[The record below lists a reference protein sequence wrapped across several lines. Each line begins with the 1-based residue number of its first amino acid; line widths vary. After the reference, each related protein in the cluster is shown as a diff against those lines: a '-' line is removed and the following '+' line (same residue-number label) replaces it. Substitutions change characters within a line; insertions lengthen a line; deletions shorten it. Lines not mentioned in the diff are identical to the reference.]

1 MTKNPYAPLLGLCC
15 VTFCGFQAQA
25 LNAAELVLRDIRVTL
40 EMLPADFDFTLRN
53 ELGTTTGS
61 DEFDSG
67 LGITVGGMYG
77 FTGAGDHSG
86 LLAGGEVTI
95 GTYGFGSS
103 GDYTTIGLRAFG
115 GYGWQINDDWY
126 VLTEIYAG
134 YAVADMTF
142 PTTDAFS
149 SFGADGTNIDYGFRV
164 GAGYVIN
171 EQWLVSAN
179 LGYGFGDADLES
191 GGSQDIDLNIE
202 QTGISFMLGVAYRFN
217 HLPPRLE

>member
-1 MTKNPYAPLLGLCC
+1 MTKSFYSPIIGLCC
-15 VTFCGFQAQA
+15 SSLLLCCAKSSEG
-25 LNAAELVLRDIRVTL
+25 AELVLRDIRVTV
-40 EMLPADFDFTLRN
+40 EMLPADFDFTLKN
-53 ELGTTTGS
+53 ELGTSKGS

-77 FTGAGDHSG
+77 FTGAGDHNG

-126 VLTEIYAG
+126 VLTEVYLG

-142 PTTDAFS
+142 PSTDAFS
-149 SFGADGTNIDYGFRV
+149 SFGADGSNLDYGFRV
-164 GAGYVIN
+164 GAGYVVN
-171 EQWLVSAN
+171 DQWLVSAN
-179 LGYGFGDADLES
+179 LGYGFGNADLES
-191 GGSQDIDLNIE
+191 GGSQDIELTIE